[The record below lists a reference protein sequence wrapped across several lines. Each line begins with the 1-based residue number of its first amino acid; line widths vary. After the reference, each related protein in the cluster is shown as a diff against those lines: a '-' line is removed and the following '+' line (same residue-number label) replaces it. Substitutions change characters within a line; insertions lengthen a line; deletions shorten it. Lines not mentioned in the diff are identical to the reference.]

1 MIIREITVGRAEKV
15 NLGNFESMEFS
26 VFLKA
31 EIEHSENVE
40 QCYHQIYEKAKELIQ
55 ETKKLENIRKQT
67 VNVVKVQ
74 KEITVNHDKQQPE
87 QPTKD
92 DEDTDAFKDR
102 RNRPLDELIA
112 EFELSN
118 EKTSEKYIGLL
129 RWRDKISYT
138 EYTKLIRWLRGN
150 GQ

>member
-55 ETKKLENIRKQT
+55 ETKKLEEQITELTEEMRK
-67 VNVVKVQ
+67 
-74 KEITVNHDKQQPE
+74 
-87 QPTKD
+87 
-92 DEDTDAFKDR
+92 
-102 RNRPLDELIA
+102 
-112 EFELSN
+112 
-118 EKTSEKYIGLL
+118 
-129 RWRDKISYT
+129 
-138 EYTKLIRWLRGN
+138 LRGQIASLELR
-150 GQ
+150 GH